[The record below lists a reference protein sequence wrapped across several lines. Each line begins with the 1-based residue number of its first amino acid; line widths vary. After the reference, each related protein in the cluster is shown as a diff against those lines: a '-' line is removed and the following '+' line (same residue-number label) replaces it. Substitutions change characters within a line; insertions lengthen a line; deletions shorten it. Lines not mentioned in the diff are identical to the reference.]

1 MYYPTWVPEPID
13 PPDDEGKPV
22 GPPRKK
28 HKKRFGIAV
37 EHTGFGLRPNKTFF
51 LKMWYERE
59 SSRDEAYEL
68 TKRRIER
75 GPEWFRKW
83 HKSVEKIER

>member
-1 MYYPTWVPEPID
+1 MYIPNLPEPD
-13 PPDDEGKPV
+13 VPDDEGEPV

-37 EHTGFGLRPNKTFF
+37 EHVGLRGKPYY

-59 SSRDEAYEL
+59 SSRDEAYETTL
-68 TKRRIER
+68 KRITN